1 MNRRYLGGA
10 LVTAASVP
18 PANCRGC
25 HVRGQTNEWV
35 FVGGYPSLRPE
46 GVR

>member
-25 HVRGQTNEWV
+25 DVRV